1 MRSRVGSS
9 LPELVILLGVMA
21 VLLHAVAPEWV
32 RWRQWQRVEGA
43 VDELALLVSALR
55 VRSATTGQAFGVWF
69 RAEPPDLEWD
79 IVMDGDG
86 DGIRAEDIRR
96 GIDAVIAG
104 PHVLA
109 ARYPGV
115 RVGLP
120 AGVRPPA
127 GGTLPADGVPFGRAD
142 LLAVHPAGTT
152 SSGSVYLCDL
162 WERCAAVAWRH
173 RASVGLGENA
183 GSPHLDGAKMK
194 RDGGGIGRARRDATA

>member
-1 MRSRVGSS
+1 MRSRAGSS

-43 VDELALLVSALR
+43 ADELALLVSALR

-96 GIDAVIAG
+96 GIDTVIAG

-109 ARYPGV
+109 VRLHGATGRVSVWARTPD
-115 RVGLP
+115 
-120 AGVRPPA
+120 RP
-127 GGTLPADGVPFGRAD
+127 TWTVQR
-142 LLAVHPAGTT
+142 
-152 SSGSVYLCDL
+152 
-162 WERCAAVAWRH
+162 
-173 RASVGLGENA
+173 
-183 GSPHLDGAKMK
+183 
-194 RDGGGIGRARRDATA
+194 